1 MLAAIYLVT
10 AGVFALDVAI
20 PLGHG
25 IWLLYL
31 FPLWLSSRLILP
43 AAPLRFAS
51 VCTVLLAGGLWLAPP
66 GVDVT
71 TVMFNRALGTVM
83 IWGAAYLLSQRR
95 EAEAALRSATSRLE
109 LRVAEQTKNLVSAN
123 GRLTAQLAEQR
134 RIEAELRESRER
146 FELAA
151 EGADVGV
158 WEWDLQEHTA

>member
-25 IWLLYL
+25 IWILYL

-95 EAEAALRSATSRLE
+95 EAEAAL
-109 LRVAEQTKNLVSAN
+109 VYI
-123 GRLTAQLAEQR
+123 R
-134 RIEAELRESRER
+134 REEFEAEKP
-146 FELAA
+146 
-151 EGADVGV
+151 
-158 WEWDLQEHTA
+158 

>member
-1 MLAAIYLVT
+1 MGVSYGRFGENRLANRLFVRSSEETIQRMLAAIYLVT

-51 VCTVLLAGGLWLAPP
+51 VCTVLLAGGLWLAPS

-71 TVMFNRALGTVM
+71 TVMFSRALGTVM
-83 IWGAAYLLSQRR
+83 IWGGSLPAVAA
-95 EAEAALRSATSRLE
+95 A
-109 LRVAEQTKNLVSAN
+109 
-123 GRLTAQLAEQR
+123 
-134 RIEAELRESRER
+134 
-146 FELAA
+146 
-151 EGADVGV
+151 
-158 WEWDLQEHTA
+158 